1 MSIKLFVFVFFI
13 FYLLFINMGR
23 KSLNKTYEQ
32 VLAENRLRA
41 NKYYQDNREEAKK
54 KAMERYNKRKHEK
67 L

>member
-1 MSIKLFVFVFFI
+1 
-13 FYLLFINMGR
+13 MGR